1 MATGGAVVA
10 FRWSGWYGGGHQCD
24 PDPPKYCAPSSY
36 WLARLATGRR
46 RWGAVLVHA
55 LVDDAEV
62 AAGVAREPLHLLLR
76 AAPLVSAT
84 EVTPE
89 HIFG

>member
-1 MATGGAVVA
+1 MRSRPTEVLRAQLVLVGAA
-10 FRWSGWYGGGHQCD
+10 G
-24 PDPPKYCAPSSY
+24 P
-36 WLARLATGRR
+36 GRR

>member
-1 MATGGAVVA
+1 MRSRPAEVLRAQLVLVGAA
-10 FRWSGWYGGGHQCD
+10 
-24 PDPPKYCAPSSY
+24 AP
-36 WLARLATGRR
+36 LATARR
-46 RWGAVLVHA
+46 RRGAVLVHA

-89 HIFG
+89 HIIGLLSVLPY